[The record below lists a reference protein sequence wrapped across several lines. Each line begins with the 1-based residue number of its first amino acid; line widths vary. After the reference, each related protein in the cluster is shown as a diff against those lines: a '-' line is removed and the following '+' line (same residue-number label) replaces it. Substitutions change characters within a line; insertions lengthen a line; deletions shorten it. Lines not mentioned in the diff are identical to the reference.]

1 MDNISLFSGYSFD
14 KIGPYLVLDDLEYKK
29 RSKFYFSEFTCS
41 IQKLQ
46 KRFCVGRYDLLS
58 FKTYQCP
65 NIQLLDI
72 TYKGNHCP
80 KCDAYTGFNPA
91 FYNFNRISP
100 QQRKYNELPHVVYLA
115 YFAPGK
121 IKVGIAAKGRM
132 AIRLLEQGAR
142 AAVIL
147 REYSD
152 AYQARNLEKQLHETK
167 DISDNFKSSDKLK
180 FMSEYIYKFEDALSN
195 LKDTIALIGITPI
208 RDIMDLNEYYFY
220 KKNYSIK
227 HINIPIGKNA
237 DIVCGKCLGLI
248 GDAMIVEQKNKYF
261 AISIK
266 KYVSYLVSIS
276 TRELNFE
283 YQIPERQMSLFDFGC

>member
-1 MDNISLFSGYSFD
+1 MSDINLLSGYSFD
-14 KIGPYLVLDDLEYKK
+14 KIGPYLVLDDLESKK

-65 NIQLLDI
+65 NIELLDI

-80 KCDAYTGFNPA
+80 KCNAYTGFNPA
-91 FYNFNRISP
+91 FYNANSISP
-100 QQRKYNELPHVVYLA
+100 QQRKYNESPHVVYLA

-121 IKVGIAAKGRM
+121 IKVGIASKGRM

-147 REYSD
+147 REYAD
-152 AYQARNLEKQLHETK
+152 AYQARNLEKHLHETK
-167 DISDNFKSSDKLK
+167 NIPDNFKSLDKLK
-180 FMSEYIYKFEDALSN
+180 FMSECAYKFEDALSN
-195 LKDTIALIGITPI
+195 LKEIISMIEITPI
-208 RDIMDLNEYYFY
+208 RDIMDLNAYYFY
-220 KKNYSIK
+220 GKNYNIK
-227 HINIPIGKNA
+227 HIDIPIGKNA

-248 GDAMIVEQKNKYF
+248 GDVMIVEQKGKFF

-266 KYVSYLVSIS
+266 KYVSYLINIS

-283 YQIPERQMSLFDFGC
+283 YQILERQMSLFDFGC